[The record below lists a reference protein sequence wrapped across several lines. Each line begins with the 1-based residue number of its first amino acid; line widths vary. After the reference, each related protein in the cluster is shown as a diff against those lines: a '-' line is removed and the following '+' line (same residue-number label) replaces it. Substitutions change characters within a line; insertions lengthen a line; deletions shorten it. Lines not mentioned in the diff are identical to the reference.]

1 MLENCERGNEE
12 GAIINLHPDFAISAN
27 KLNKDFVFPF
37 IDYVSDNRISKG
49 TDFKPPSA
57 KLQNQIQR
65 SLFLSEEWEDL
76 KRAWSL
82 MLNDNIELSKNL
94 THISVDKYNYDD
106 GLDSVNDWIFR
117 FSQRILSPSK
127 LSLFHEA
134 AAYIREN
141 VVLKYRLE
149 LRRFKEFYIENL
161 YKAHMERYLEV
172 YSEFFSHY
180 SEYSQLLNYMK
191 QNTRLPKDYIA
202 SSNNFKQTK
211 MFFGNAYEHLTSNLA
226 ILACYN
232 NIASGRPTIPGP
244 NIRI

>member
-1 MLENCERGNEE
+1 MIERHYLKCKTCEQPITLRIGLGRNKVQNHTFQCPNCSEDIELKLTIDYEKITTELILLENCERGNEE

-180 SEYSQLLNYMK
+180 SEY
-191 QNTRLPKDYIA
+191 
-202 SSNNFKQTK
+202 
-211 MFFGNAYEHLTSNLA
+211 
-226 ILACYN
+226 
-232 NIASGRPTIPGP
+232 
-244 NIRI
+244 